1 MKPRGRRP
9 HLSNAYHNEATILP
23 RCSTACRPDRPFS
36 HYMISKMATT
46 PTTPFSCFCLFTA
59 GLLLLPAASLHA
71 ATALSGGAKKAPA
84 QKSITRAVSKT
95 PVKVQPVKKAQVVRL
110 HAESKTQTASHKAK
124 PERKTGKSK
133 GQQERKVAQQAT
145 AGNRAADLAQKATA
159 AKTRRVHSASAQLTT
174 HTPQNNDRLD
184 AAGDTVQTGDTP
196 FLKRKATLNACT
208 RLARTLQDQL
218 GVEVLVQ
225 EDPRHSGGLFIAP
238 PSTETDRESAAKAMD
253 LLANL
258 PLGKPIEASISSPFG
273 GRQDPINGRKAF
285 HEGVDFQAKTGE
297 KVQATGK
304 GRVVSSSYSPD
315 YGENVIVSHGR
326 GYETMYAHLS
336 KRLVQVGDSIT
347 PGDTVGL
354 VGNTGRSTGSHLHYE
369 IRHQGAPINPMD
381 YMLATQQAQLQKK

>member
-1 MKPRGRRP
+1 
-9 HLSNAYHNEATILP
+9 
-23 RCSTACRPDRPFS
+23 
-36 HYMISKMATT
+36 MISKMATT
-46 PTTPFSCFCLFTA
+46 PTAPFSCFCLFTA
-59 GLLLLPAASLHA
+59 GLLLLPAASHA

-84 QKSITRAVSKT
+84 QRIARAVSKT
-95 PVKVQPVKKAQVVRL
+95 PVKVQAAKKAQVVRL
-110 HAESKTQTASHKAK
+110 HAESKAQTTSHRAK
-124 PERKTGKSK
+124 PERKTGKTK
-133 GQQERKVAQQAT
+133 RQQERKVAQQGT
-145 AGNRAADLAQKATA
+145 ARKRSADPAQTTA
-159 AKTRRVHSASAQLTT
+159 ATKTRRVRPAAQLAT
-174 HTPQNNDRLD
+174 HSPQSDDRRLD
-184 AAGDTVQTGDTP
+184 AVRDTVQAGDTP

-336 KRLVQVGDSIT
+336 KRLVQVGDSIMA
-347 PGDTVGL
+347 GDIVGL

-369 IRHQGAPINPMD
+369 IRYQGAPINPMD